1 METASTTLNPEPLIL
16 TPESL
21 FTRQKDLC
29 DETVAMSDLRPKQL
43 RLALIAVGGFA
54 LYGFQMGASASF
66 AQMISSAIKVP
77 LLFFLTLAITLPAL
91 HFVGLHVGS
100 RIRFNQTLI
109 VMFTGLATTA
119 ILAASLAPIA
129 LFFQLSGSNYSFMLL
144 MHSGFMAFSAI
155 AGLSTV
161 ARSMHYLSKRAQ
173 EDGKSSFVQGS
184 DICLPIWM
192 LLYGFVGTQ
201 LAWTLKPFVGSA
213 DGPFIAW
220 NPEQGNF
227 YTAII
232 DSVWRT
238 VAP

>member
-1 METASTTLNPEPLIL
+1 METVSQTAEAEPLIL

-29 DETVAMSDLRPKQL
+29 DETAAMSDLRTKQL

-54 LYGFQMGASASF
+54 LYGFQMGASSSF

-109 VMFTGLATTA
+109 IMFTGLATTA
-119 ILAASLAPIA
+119 MLAASFSPIA
-129 LFFQLSGSNYSFMLL
+129 LFFQLSGSTYSFMLL
-144 MHSGFMAFSAI
+144 LHSGIMAFCAI

-161 ARSMHYLSKRAQ
+161 GRTMHYLSKSTQ
-173 EDGKSSFVQGS
+173 EDGKASIVQGS

-201 LAWTLKPFVGSA
+201 LAWTLKPFVGA
-213 DGPFIAW
+213 GDGPFIAW

-227 YTAII
+227 YTAILGALWGSI
-232 DSVWRT
+232 V
-238 VAP
+238 P